1 MQAQR
6 MSENR
11 NAEKLHRTAIS
22 RNQTILPPSKKIN
35 GRRPFALL
43 NQDPLQ
49 KSAVYSNQGNCRFF
63 KNTRRFVKTE
73 RRFISF
79 YIFFTTS

>member
-6 MSENR
+6 ISENR

-35 GRRPFALL
+35 GRRPSALL

-49 KSAVYSNQGNCRFF
+49 KSAVYSNQGNCRLY
-63 KNTRRFVKTE
+63 KIQNAVLYC
-73 RRFISF
+73 FIPF